1 MKKVVGLAAAG
12 LLAVSAAN
20 AGQITVANTDLTLFG
35 GVSTGYNLQNNDHLL
50 NAYDVDGKLVR
61 TPDFKKD
68 SFSVNTFAVGLT
80 KPAKNAGDIGVTAVF
95 ASFEVPTVIASSD
108 VVNGKNTVGTQFV
121 GHGDTTTFKPWLAYV
136 TYMPV
141 AGLSIDAGLLWQNF
155 GEKPVTILNPHI
167 NRGILFTAQPVVMT
181 GARATYDAGIVKVYA
196 GAGKVDNQLMAPVYE
211 ALLPSYAKS
220 YVEGG
225 ITGKINVMNYPIELG
240 LHAYNES
247 GGRDVYVASAGTDFG
262 IVSLGLDINYFHA
275 DDNLKYVNGA
285 RFNESAWGTALCA
298 NVKPL
303 ANFQVPVRIE
313 YVNNQ
318 DSLLV
323 VPLAV
328 SDARAAWSFTI
339 TPTYNPTKNTF
350 IRAEFTYTKGTSTK
364 EGAQDSYVFINSDGG
379 LETSRTVGAVELGF
393 LF

>member
-1 MKKVVGLAAAG
+1 
-12 LLAVSAAN
+12 
-20 AGQITVANTDLTLFG
+20 
-35 GVSTGYNLQNNDHLL
+35 
-50 NAYDVDGKLVR
+50 
-61 TPDFKKD
+61 
-68 SFSVNTFAVGLT
+68 
-80 KPAKNAGDIGVTAVF
+80 
-95 ASFEVPTVIASSD
+95 
-108 VVNGKNTVGTQFV
+108 
-121 GHGDTTTFKPWLAYV
+121 
-136 TYMPV
+136 
-141 AGLSIDAGLLWQNF
+141 
-155 GEKPVTILNPHI
+155 
-167 NRGILFTAQPVVMT
+167 MT

-211 ALLPSYAKS
+211 YIATNGLIVGYDENKKPIYLKLNGYAKS
-220 YVEGG
+220 YVEAG

-262 IVSLGLDINYFHA
+262 IVSLGLDIDYFHA
-275 DDNLKYVNGA
+275 DDNLKKVTVGGNKVDL
-285 RFNESAWGTALCA
+285 NSSAWGAALCA

-318 DSLLV
+318 DSFLV
-323 VPLAV
+323 VPLAK

-350 IRAEFTYTKGTSTK
+350 IRAEFAYTKGTSTR
-364 EGAQDSYVFINSDGG
+364 EGAQDSYVFKNSDGG
-379 LETSRTVGAVELGF
+379 PETSRTVGAVELGF